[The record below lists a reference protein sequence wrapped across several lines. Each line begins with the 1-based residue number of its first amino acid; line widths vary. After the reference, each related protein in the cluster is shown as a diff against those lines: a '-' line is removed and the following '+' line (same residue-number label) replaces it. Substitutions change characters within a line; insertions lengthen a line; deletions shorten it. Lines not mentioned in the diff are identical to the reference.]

1 VDMFARGQSQV
12 DYEQRIDF
20 NALREKR
27 LNKAR
32 QAMREMGYD
41 ALFLWRD
48 ENVRYLTSLR
58 AIMLQFRS
66 STTYGVFMPADGRPV
81 LFLSSGELI
90 RAQEA
95 MPWIGEFYP
104 IPIMDEGEL
113 VDRVIADKVKKVFE
127 KYGMTRGKVAVDA
140 MTFQQKQSYEKHLS
154 GVEWVDGDTLMQ
166 VVRRIKLPEEIQ
178 ILQEATVLADAVTQ
192 TAIDAVRPGIKEC
205 EVAAAAV
212 ETLFRLGGEF
222 GHTTSPFV
230 ASGERMSPPARF
242 PSDKIIRYGDVVF
255 IDIGAAWNG
264 YFGDVGRTVI
274 CGHPSREQKRIYTA
288 VYESLQ
294 AGVRSMKPG
303 VRCSEVAE
311 AFRSAGARRGLGEHF
326 LNLFIGH
333 GIGCA
338 PAEPPFVGE
347 TMPGAEDMVLEK
359 GMVLAMEPLIWV
371 PGVRGGGG
379 VRIEDMVMITDEGAE
394 LMSRNPYDER
404 LLE

>member
-1 VDMFARGQSQV
+1 VEMFARGQFQV

-20 NALREKR
+20 TALREGRISKTQ
-27 LNKAR
+27 K
-32 QAMREMGYD
+32 AMRDAGYD

-58 AIMLQFRS
+58 IIMLQFRS
-66 STTYGVFMPADGRPV
+66 STTYGAFLPAEGRPE

-90 RAQEA
+90 RAREV
-95 MPWIGEFYP
+95 MPWIGEFHP
-104 IPIMDEGEL
+104 IPIMDEGGL
-113 VDRVIADKVKKVFE
+113 VDRVIADKVRPVFE
-127 KYGMTRGKVAVDA
+127 KYGVTGGRVAVDA
-140 MTFQQKQSYEKHLS
+140 MTFQQKQGYEKNLS
-154 GVEWVDGDTLMQ
+154 GVEWVDGDSLMQ
-166 VVRRIKLPEEIQ
+166 LVRRIKLPGEIQ
-178 ILQEATVLADAVTQ
+178 VLQEATALADAVTQ
-192 TAIDAVRPGIKEC
+192 TAIDAVRPGIREC

-212 ETLFRLGGEF
+212 HTLFRLGGEF
-222 GHTTSPFV
+222 GHVASPFV
-230 ASGERMSPPARF
+230 ASGERMAPPARF

-274 CGHPSREQKRIYTA
+274 CGRPSPEQKRIYTA

-294 AGVRSMKPG
+294 AGIRAMKPG
-303 VRCSEVAE
+303 VRCSEVA
-311 AFRSAGARRGLGEHF
+311 AVFRSAGARHGLEEHF

-338 PAEPPFVGE
+338 PAESPFVGE
-347 TMPGAEDMVLEK
+347 TMPGAEDVVLEK
-359 GMVLAMEPLIWV
+359 GMVLAMEPLIWE

-394 LMSRNPYDER
+394 FMSRSPYDER
-404 LLE
+404 LLD